1 MCGDHTIRNGRRQVN
16 AIVEIDVARL
26 NRPLRPFFARQLHSF
41 IAEIRGI
48 PTDCDRVV
56 CRVFRKGEGNG
67 FFDIPVSV
75 GPDGAYA
82 YIIGTCFQHVGTSK
96 YEIHAF
102 DAEGNS
108 TALGAGEILSLPFS
122 AYGEPI
128 EVGDEHPVMTIQDA
142 NGGTHTITAIWDGE
156 NWTSIIDDDWAVG
169 RGSAEMSAIT
179 SKDSSEHSITATGD
193 GAGGFTSVIGE
204 NENA

>member
-1 MCGDHTIRNGRRQVN
+1 MQEDFYKMCGDHTIRNGRRQVN

-41 IAEIRGI
+41 VAEIRGI

-82 YIIGTCFQHVGTSK
+82 YIIGTCFNDVGTSK

-122 AYGEPI
+122 ASGEPL
-128 EVGDEHPVMTIQDA
+128 EVGEERPVMTIQDA
-142 NGGTHTITAIWDGE
+142 NGGTHTITAIWDGK
-156 NWTSIIDDDWAVG
+156 NWTSILNDDWAVG
-169 RGSAEMSAIT
+169 RGSAEMANVT
-179 SKDSSEHSITATGD
+179 DRNGRLHSITETD
-193 GAGGFTSVIGE
+193 GTSVVWE
-204 NENA
+204 N

>member
-1 MCGDHTIRNGRRQVN
+1 MCGDNTSSSGRRQIN

-41 IAEIRGI
+41 VAEIRGI

-67 FFDIPVSV
+67 FFDIPVTV
-75 GPDGAYA
+75 APDGAYA
-82 YIIGTCFQHVGTSK
+82 YIIGTCFQDVGTSK

-108 TALGAGEILSLPFS
+108 TALGVGEILALPFS
-122 AYGEPI
+122 ASGEPL
-128 EVGDEHPVMTIQDA
+128 EVGAERPVMTIQDA
-142 NGGTHTITAIWDGE
+142 NGGKHTITAIWDGE

-179 SKDSSEHSITATGD
+179 SNDATEQSITSTDD
-193 GAGGFTSVIGE
+193 GAGGFL
-204 NENA
+204 

>member
-41 IAEIRGI
+41 VAEIRGI

-82 YIIGTCFQHVGTSK
+82 YIIGTCFNDVGTSK

-122 AYGEPI
+122 ASGEPL
-128 EVGDEHPVMTIQDA
+128 EVGEERPVMTIQDA
-142 NGGTHTITAIWDGE
+142 NGGTHTITAIWDGK
-156 NWTSIIDDDWAVG
+156 NWTSILNDDWAVG
-169 RGSAEMSAIT
+169 RGSAEMANVT
-179 SKDSSEHSITATGD
+179 DRNGRLHSITETD
-193 GAGGFTSVIGE
+193 GTSVVWE
-204 NENA
+204 N

>member
-1 MCGDHTIRNGRRQVN
+1 MCGDNSFQNGKRQVN

-41 IAEIRGI
+41 VAEIRGI

-67 FFDIPVSV
+67 FFDIPVTV
-75 GPDGAYA
+75 APDGAYA
-82 YIIGTCFQHVGTSK
+82 YIIGTCFQDVGTSK

-108 TALGAGEILSLPFS
+108 TALGVGEILSLPFS
-122 AYGEPI
+122 ASGEPL
-128 EVGDEHPVMTIQDA
+128 EVGEERPVMTIQDA
-142 NGGTHTITAIWDGE
+142 NGGTHTITAIWDGK
-156 NWTSIIDDDWAVG
+156 NWTSILNDDWAVG
-169 RGSAEMSAIT
+169 KE
-179 SKDSSEHSITATGD
+179 SSEMANVTDRNGRLHQITATGAS
-193 GAGGFTSVIGE
+193 GEETSEIGD
-204 NENA
+204 AQ

>member
-1 MCGDHTIRNGRRQVN
+1 MCGDNTSSSGRRQIN

-41 IAEIRGI
+41 VAEIRGI
-48 PTDCDRVV
+48 PTDCDRVL

-67 FFDIPVSV
+67 FFDIPVTV
-75 GPDGAYA
+75 APDGAYA
-82 YIIGTCFQHVGTSK
+82 YIIGTCFQDVGTSK

-108 TALGAGEILSLPFS
+108 TALGVGEILALPFS
-122 AYGEPI
+122 ASGEPL
-128 EVGDEHPVMTIQDA
+128 EVGAERPVMTIQDA
-142 NGGTHTITAIWDGE
+142 NGGKHTITAIWDGE

-179 SKDSSEHSITATGD
+179 SNDATEQSITSTDD
-193 GAGGFTSVIGE
+193 GAGGFL
-204 NENA
+204 

>member
-1 MCGDHTIRNGRRQVN
+1 MCGDHTSSSGRRQIN
-16 AIVEIDVARL
+16 AIVDIDVARL

-41 IAEIRGI
+41 VAEIRGI

-67 FFDIPVSV
+67 FFDIPVTV
-75 GPDGAYA
+75 APDGAYA
-82 YIIGTCFQHVGTSK
+82 YIIGTCFQDVGTSK

-108 TALGAGEILSLPFS
+108 TALGVGEILALPFS
-122 AYGEPI
+122 ASGEPL
-128 EVGDEHPVMTIQDA
+128 EVGAERPVMTIQDA
-142 NGGTHTITAIWDGE
+142 NGGKHTITAIWDGE

-179 SKDSSEHSITATGD
+179 SNDATEQSITSTDD
-193 GAGGFTSVIGE
+193 GAGGFL
-204 NENA
+204 

>member
-1 MCGDHTIRNGRRQVN
+1 MCGDHSFSNGRRQVN

-41 IAEIRGI
+41 VAEIRGI

-67 FFDIPVSV
+67 FFDIPVTV
-75 GPDGAYA
+75 APDGAYA
-82 YIIGTCFQHVGTSK
+82 YIIGTCFQDVGTSK

-122 AYGEPI
+122 ASVEPL
-128 EVGDEHPVMTIQDA
+128 EVGEERPVMTIQDA
-142 NGGTHTITAIWDGE
+142 NGGTHTITALWDGK
-156 NWTSIIDDDWAVG
+156 NWTSILNDDWAAG
-169 RGSAEMSAIT
+169 KG
-179 SKDSSEHSITATGD
+179 SSEMANVTDRNGHLHQITATGES
-193 GAGGFTSVIGE
+193 GEETSEIGD
-204 NENA
+204 AQ